1 MSTKLSQNPYSYVS
15 HLECSLTGQH
25 YSHDRMR
32 GLSDAGAPLLV
43 RYFLGKISEVISKDT
58 FVQRSP
64 DIWRWREF
72 LPLPLEMEPVSLG
85 EIETPLIAFREL
97 PRVFIKDEGR
107 LPTGSF
113 KARGMAVA
121 VSMAKHF
128 NANGLVVPTAGNA
141 GAAAAAYGAAA
152 GIPTHVYAPIDT
164 PTITLQEIELHGA
177 QCHHVD
183 GLIDRCG
190 QLARKA
196 ASENGLHDL
205 STLAEPYRL
214 EGKKT
219 IGFELALQ
227 FNWSLPNVIYYPTGG
242 GTGFIGMWK
251 AFDELEA
258 IGWIGSRRP
267 RMVSVQTLGCNPIQQ
282 AFEAGHDDIMTAFAP
297 VDTIVP
303 GVRVPKPLGGRLILS
318 VLRASGGHACAVSD
332 DATIECRDQIARS
345 EGINLCPEGAACHV
359 AYLSDLETGAV
370 NRDETVV
377 IFNTANGLK
386 WPMPELI

>member
-1 MSTKLSQNPYSYVS
+1 M
-15 HLECSLTGQH
+15 
-25 YSHDRMR
+25 
-32 GLSDAGAPLLV
+32 
-43 RYFLGKISEVISKDT
+43 
-58 FVQRSP
+58 
-64 DIWRWREF
+64 
-72 LPLPLEMEPVSLG
+72 
-85 EIETPLIAFREL
+85 
-97 PRVFIKDEGR
+97 
-107 LPTGSF
+107 
-113 KARGMAVA
+113 
-121 VSMAKHF
+121 
-128 NANGLVVPTAGNA
+128 
-141 GAAAAAYGAAA
+141 
-152 GIPTHVYAPIDT
+152 
-164 PTITLQEIELHGA
+164 LQEIKFHGA

-190 QLARKA
+190 QLAKKA
-196 ASENGLHDL
+196 ANEYGLHNL

-258 IGWIGSRRP
+258 IGWIDSRRP

-282 AFEAGHDDIMTAFAP
+282 AFEAGHKDIMKKYTP

-318 VLRASGGHACAVSD
+318 VLQASRGHASAVSD
-332 DATIECRDQIARS
+332 DAIIECRDQIAKS
-345 EGINLCPEGAACHV
+345 EGINLCLEGAACHV
-359 AYLSDLETGAV
+359 AYLSDLESGAV
-370 NRDETVV
+370 DRDETAV

-386 WPMPELI
+386 WKMPEL